1 MNIRLVS
8 GIALLLLT
16 GLVPF
21 TAAAPGETIVVTAEG
36 LADPSAATYKKDKGL
51 LLDALRDDARKQ
63 IIEKAVGAFVE
74 SATLVE
80 NYRMIDD
87 RVLKRSKGLIKRI
100 IKESDPWL
108 GQDGF
113 MHLLMKAEV
122 YLSDIRSTLK
132 EMSRTERVH
141 LLKEAGNPKIS
152 TNIHIAYLEDQRLE
166 IRHSSIADNIL
177 KEKIKAF
184 GYRIWNPEEAD
195 FSIMGD
201 IKIQKVDLKLSNS
214 QLMLTKRK
222 INSWSI
228 RCVDTATGEE
238 LYFNNQVPDSRGW
251 ENEDQAIREI
261 GYLMAG
267 EFSRDFFEQLMV
279 SPSSIFQLQVSGLPD
294 YQTALLLKKEM
305 MGLRPILNIDL
316 RSFERNGQSL
326 YEIEFSGK
334 RANFLQILEKAVI
347 EPINMKL
354 GKPILFIISA
364 QGETIQIAFESEGQ
378 MNKIIGRLEGG
389 PPSSLLQAHSQRIKN
404 IISSPVLEKKVNAM
418 RAYRSEKLQTHK
430 TNKEYKAIEAF

>member
-1 MNIRLVS
+1 
-8 GIALLLLT
+8 
-16 GLVPF
+16 
-21 TAAAPGETIVVTAEG
+21 
-36 LADPSAATYKKDKGL
+36 
-51 LLDALRDDARKQ
+51 
-63 IIEKAVGAFVE
+63 
-74 SATLVE
+74 
-80 NYRMIDD
+80 
-87 RVLKRSKGLIKRI
+87 
-100 IKESDPWL
+100 
-108 GQDGF
+108 
-113 MHLLMKAEV
+113 
-122 YLSDIRSTLK
+122 
-132 EMSRTERVH
+132 
-141 LLKEAGNPKIS
+141 
-152 TNIHIAYLEDQRLE
+152 
-166 IRHSSIADNIL
+166 
-177 KEKIKAF
+177 
-184 GYRIWNPEEAD
+184 
-195 FSIMGD
+195 
-201 IKIQKVDLKLSNS
+201 
-214 QLMLTKRK
+214 
-222 INSWSI
+222 
-228 RCVDTATGEE
+228 
-238 LYFNNQVPDSRGW
+238 
-251 ENEDQAIREI
+251 
-261 GYLMAG
+261 MAG
-267 EFSRDFFEQLMV
+267 ELSRDFFEQLMV

-305 MGLRPILNIDL
+305 MGLRSILNIDL